1 LIVLGENRYGKSR
14 VRLMKVERNAAQH
27 RVFEWSVEVWL
38 TGNFTNCFLE
48 GDNSAILPTD
58 TLKNTVYSLVHGS
71 SAKNIE
77 EFAMELVTY
86 FTATQSQIDGAG
98 ASIRSVGWSPI
109 ESQIGKHSAAFIQ
122 TGPEIATAT
131 ATRSRNA
138 PTQVISGLD
147 QVTILKTA
155 GSAFAGFRQDKLTTL
170 RETHDRLLGTAMTA
184 NWTHIH
190 TSSDFDDVRA
200 RVREALLAT
209 FAGHDSKSVQQT
221 LYAMG
226 KAALVAAPELSEIL
240 LSMPNK
246 HCNLVDLSPFGQE
259 NPNHIFVPIDEPHGD
274 IEAAVR
280 RVD

>member
-1 LIVLGENRYGKSR
+1 LIELGENRYGKSR
-14 VRLMKVERNAAQH
+14 VRLMKVERHAAQH
-27 RVFEWSVEVWL
+27 RVFEWDVEVWL
-38 TGNFTNCFLE
+38 TGNFTSCFVE
-48 GDNSAILPTD
+48 GDNSLILPTD
-58 TLKNTVYSLVHGS
+58 TMKNTVYSLARGS

-77 EFAMELVTY
+77 EFAIEIVTY
-86 FTATQSQIDGAG
+86 FTGTQPQIDGAG
-98 ASIRSVGWSPI
+98 ASIRSVDWSPI
-109 ESQIGKHSAAFIQ
+109 ASAAFIQ

-131 ATRSRNA
+131 ATHSRHGSA
-138 PTQVISGLD
+138 QVVSGMD
-147 QVTILKTA
+147 QATILKTA
-155 GSAFAGFRQDKLTTL
+155 GSAFAGFRKDKLTTL
-170 RETHDRLLGTAMTA
+170 KETQDRLLGTVMTV

-190 TSSDFDDVRA
+190 ASSDFDDVRA

-226 KAALVAAPELSEIL
+226 RAALVAATEISEIH

-246 HCNLVDLSPFGQE
+246 HCNLVDLSSFAQD

-274 IEAAVR
+274 VQATVR